1 MFINSVYIKSAIVAA
16 ITLIITLAW
25 NDLIQSAIGLYLK
38 PGETIAAKLSYA
50 AIITTI
56 GAVVLT
62 LLNNGGSAHTTH
74 QPLSQ

>member
-1 MFINSVYIKSAIVAA
+1 MFINSIYIKSAIVAA

-25 NDLIQSAIGLYLK
+25 NDLIQSAISMYLK

-62 LLNNGGSAHTTH
+62 LLNNGGTHTTPG
-74 QPLSQ
+74 PLNQ